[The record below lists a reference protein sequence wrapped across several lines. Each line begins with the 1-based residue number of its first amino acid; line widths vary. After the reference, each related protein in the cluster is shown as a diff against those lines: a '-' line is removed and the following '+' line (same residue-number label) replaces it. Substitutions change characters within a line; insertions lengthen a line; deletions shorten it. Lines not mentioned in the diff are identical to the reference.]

1 MIRLEP
7 GLDVHLGVFVDR
19 MYRMYPAPTAGR
31 KSLVIIKS
39 VMYSG
44 GYFAAIAAADRNA
57 TGRILEIV
65 LPYHWFVMPS
75 FEIKGAVL
83 LVTGASAAA
92 LYISVIGTIYG
103 KLLDPEPA
111 RVQVEP
117 NTGRS
122 RDQKDADKGL
132 VAISSG

>member
-1 MIRLEP
+1 
-7 GLDVHLGVFVDR
+7 
-19 MYRMYPAPTAGR
+19 
-31 KSLVIIKS
+31 
-39 VMYSG
+39 
-44 GYFAAIAAADRNA
+44 
-57 TGRILEIV
+57 
-65 LPYHWFVMPS
+65 MPS

-92 LYISVIGTIYG
+92 LYISVIGAIYG

-122 RDQKDADKGL
+122 RDQKDTDKGL